1 MAAMLGLFGN
11 LSMSEALVVVVLAV
25 LIFGRRLPE
34 VAVQA
39 MRGFHRLRRS
49 LEDLRRETGVD
60 AELREMRRTL
70 REVEREAH
78 VEDPL
83 RMPSEPRRER
93 ARGFLPRETPPLP
106 APQEPRAE
114 PAASSVVLPP
124 EPPPQASGG

>member
-39 MRGFHRLRRS
+39 MRGFQRLRRS

-60 AELREMRRTL
+60 AELREVRRTL
-70 REVEREAH
+70 REVEREAQ

-83 RMPSEPRRER
+83 RLPREPRREW
-93 ARGFLPRETPPLP
+93 ARSLLPREAP
-106 APQEPRAE
+106 AQAAPVEPGSEA
-114 PAASSVVLPP
+114 AASEAPAVPP
-124 EPPPQASGG
+124 SEPPPRV